1 MKLAGC
7 KSTLNPTVVYS
18 IDCSK
23 AVVVGSK
30 VLVLLF
36 VALWFILWGNLFCL
50 ALCYFVLAFFSPFSI
65 VITSLGKEL
74 IFVLFVRIF
83 DLCLFGFV
91 LFLPLV
97 VWEGLQLVTVT
108 LPGLFSYLFWSVDLC
123 SPRLGTQPTTLSSSL
138 CLKPCHR
145 SSGLRSPGRTSMP
158 MTWSS
163 LNFSRNVSGGSWLR
177 KK

>member
-36 VALWFILWGNLFCL
+36 VALWFILRGNLFCL
-50 ALCYFVLAFFSPFSI
+50 ALCYFVLAFFNPFSI

-74 IFVLFVRIF
+74 ILVLFVRTF

-97 VWEGLQLVTVT
+97 VWEGLQLVTVA
-108 LPGLFSYLFWSVDLC
+108 LPGLFSYLF
-123 SPRLGTQPTTLSSSL
+123 
-138 CLKPCHR
+138 
-145 SSGLRSPGRTSMP
+145 
-158 MTWSS
+158 
-163 LNFSRNVSGGSWLR
+163 
-177 KK
+177 